1 MKLADVCNPQCRK
14 MESGGWRNGK
24 QLSGTEEE
32 TNEKLAISVLP
43 TLQLSVDLGTGYCQG
58 KQWWGGAEKG
68 DFVWTSI

>member
-1 MKLADVCNPQCRK
+1 MKLADTCNPQCRK

-43 TLQLSVDLGTGYCQG
+43 TLQL
-58 KQWWGGAEKG
+58 
-68 DFVWTSI
+68 